1 MPDLQGALQS
11 LDGLSV
17 GDALGNVLTFAD
29 RAVLEKRELPTG
41 PWSYTD
47 DTEMAI
53 SIVELLRD
61 RQTIDQ
67 NKLATAFALRF
78 NPRRGYGDGV
88 RRLLQEIGMS
98 PVGSWQTLS
107 RQLFFGTGSYGNGGA
122 MRVAPLGAFFH
133 HDYAEVSRQA
143 VLSAEVTHAHFE
155 GVQGAV
161 AVAVATACLRREREW
176 DRDRFFST
184 VLEFVRPG
192 KTKTGIEKA
201 RDLANDV
208 DGFEAGR
215 LLGNGHEIAAYDTVP
230 LCLWSV
236 AVNPDCF
243 ESAIWRV
250 LLAGGDQDTTAAIT
264 GGVIA
269 GRTAPPREWVALRE
283 ALPEGLSA

>member
-1 MPDLQGALQS
+1 MSSPSPTAPFS
-11 LDGLSV
+11 RNANFPRGL
-17 GDALGNVLTFAD
+17 
-29 RAVLEKRELPTG
+29 
-41 PWSYTD
+41 
-47 DTEMAI
+47 
-53 SIVELLRD
+53 
-61 RQTIDQ
+61 
-67 NKLATAFALRF
+67 
-78 NPRRGYGDGV
+78 
-88 RRLLQEIGMS
+88 
-98 PVGSWQTLS
+98 
-107 RQLFFGTGSYGNGGA
+107 
-122 MRVAPLGAFFH
+122 
-133 HDYAEVSRQA
+133 
-143 VLSAEVTHAHFE
+143 
-155 GVQGAV
+155 
-161 AVAVATACLRREREW
+161 
-176 DRDRFFST
+176 
-184 VLEFVRPG
+184 
-192 KTKTGIEKA
+192 EKA